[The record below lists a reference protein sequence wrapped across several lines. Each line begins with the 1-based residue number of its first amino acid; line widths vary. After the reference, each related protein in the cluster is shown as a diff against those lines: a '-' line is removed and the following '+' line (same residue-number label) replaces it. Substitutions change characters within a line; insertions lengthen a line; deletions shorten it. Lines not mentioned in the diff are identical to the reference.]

1 MKPGTCLLFFIKD
14 KNLDAA
20 VDEKGDDDEIDDN
33 SYDNII
39 ITDDKYH
46 FLLPGMR
53 WFCFMT

>member
-1 MKPGTCLLFFIKD
+1 MKPVTCLLFFIKY

-20 VDEKGDDDEIDDN
+20 VDEKDDHDDDN

-53 WFCFMT
+53 

>member
-1 MKPGTCLLFFIKD
+1 MKPVTCLLFFIKD
-14 KNLDAA
+14 KNLYAA
-20 VDEKGDDDEIDDN
+20 VDEKDDNDEIDDN

-53 WFCFMT
+53 

>member
-1 MKPGTCLLFFIKD
+1 MKPVTCLLFFIKD

-20 VDEKGDDDEIDDN
+20 VDEKGDNDKDDDN
-33 SYDNII
+33 SYDFII
-39 ITDDKYH
+39 ANDKYH

>member
-1 MKPGTCLLFFIKD
+1 MKPVTCLLFFIKD

-20 VDEKGDDDEIDDN
+20 VDEKDDN
-33 SYDNII
+33 DKVDDSSYDFII
-39 ITDDKYH
+39 ANDKYH